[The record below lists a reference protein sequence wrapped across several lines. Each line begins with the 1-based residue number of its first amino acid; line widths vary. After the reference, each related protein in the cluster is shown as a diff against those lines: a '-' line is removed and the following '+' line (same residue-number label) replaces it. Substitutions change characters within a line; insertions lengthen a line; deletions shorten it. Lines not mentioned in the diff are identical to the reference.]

1 MPNPGAIHVAS
12 IVSGTSDFDVSGS
25 LRSYAALVSVAGA
38 MTTSFRPTIDLYGL
52 MVRLIGMRH
61 LMVDTLRRT
70 MRLTNLRFLFLVVRL
85 LRDRGCPIRNC
96 TGIGPW
102 FRS

>member
-38 MTTSFRPTIDLYGL
+38 MTTSFRPTIGVHMPIIML
-52 MVRLIGMRH
+52 VSVPTRVTWCTCAFEVAATFRAAATCPPLITVEDH
-61 LMVDTLRRT
+61 
-70 MRLTNLRFLFLVVRL
+70 
-85 LRDRGCPIRNC
+85 
-96 TGIGPW
+96 W
-102 FRS
+102 